1 MSEYAV
7 NKQTGEVLKRD
18 QSGLWQKVKS
28 AKNASGEILINEG
41 SGWGA
46 VPSAAAQP
54 APFASP
60 FLQRGMGM
68 VQGAMATPEPR
79 PVSRMEAASL
89 GAQRGGSFATA
100 DEAEGVRNALNM
112 IPQAPGPIG
121 SLTNFAMGL
130 GGMAMEALPGQPPQ
144 SYTQGRDALR
154 AKEEAARAQHPVT
167 FGGSEIA
174 ASVLVP
180 VGGTARAAT
189 KTGQVIKGTAAGA
202 GSGAVYGFAAEDGSL
217 EERAKAGATG
227 GVVGGAFGGLLSTVI
242 PRDIPLSD
250 VLNTELFG
258 TKVSRPV
265 LKTIERMLVDAGVPA
280 NRVEAGVV
288 NIRQRLQS
296 GQVGAGL
303 PTRFK
308 DELVKEFGDSAR
320 GVSEAIETQIR
331 GGAARSGS
339 ASDAAVRRAVSEDN
353 AAARELFSRSVDQFA
368 GSTSRPE
375 LRGQAIGQLE
385 EIVESRYKPIL
396 AAGIADPAKQQTLVG
411 VLAQPR
417 MQSLASEL
425 AEDAEREGIDL
436 AALIARNPAEAAHW
450 MQSKARQLADDK
462 GKVSITGRVIP
473 DRTMSN
479 RRQDILNALED
490 AVPGYRETRKEYG
503 DKFGVMQAMNFAKG
517 FLTRAKDDVAV
528 ADMAE
533 EFADMSE
540 AQKQMALAS
549 LRSVV
554 TGSAENVRYVDP
566 ELATGALRTAEI
578 GKEPVLKALSE
589 VFGEQGTKLAD
600 DIKAIV
606 SRTDANRRINP
617 QATGSDTVPKAQAIK
632 KAIENTRGPV
642 QRFVG
647 SVFGGMPLDVGASMV
662 AGVPAP
668 LASARAGIQGAGKM
682 ADNRAMSTVDKVT
695 ELLLS
700 QPQAGRTRNALASPG
715 TPPTGGGQIID
726 QLSQVPPGSAPAP
739 RTVGVAPASPAMP
752 TPAPVPPSQPP
763 AMAAPVMPPPAPTP
777 SPAPAPARSGPPPFP
792 PPLEAMEW
800 TGPIPREPGGLL
812 AFIRKLG
819 GIREEFGRFQEQ
831 GYMRGSV
838 AQVLGDVRSRP
849 GLLNNKSG
857 QTIDELARSA
867 RDAGF
872 DIGDDED
879 FMRQLADELQGR
891 GKSYRIGEAEEW
903 NAYQEFLRNKTRAE
917 NSERVYDEIPF
928 GFGGTDATNA
938 LAGGTL
944 GGIAPAE
951 SSEERLRNMAIGA
964 GIGGFARRGSQMLD
978 DATRTVGQPRATSGR
993 TVGQGGYFGRQ
1004 SMRPPG
1010 SGPSPREIETQQ
1022 QWATATPIVTQARTT
1037 AQSAQQAADAA
1048 LQSKAP
1054 ADIARAKDAKK
1065 TLVGQLQE
1073 AQASRAGMDTPEDA
1087 RLAETLASLS
1097 ENTSDPVLLSTQ
1109 ISAAKT
1115 SLDRLLTDI
1124 GSPVEGNLIPVKTN
1138 ILTRT
1143 QAPRSAAEGPQD
1155 RASVT
1160 RYAEGEAPPVKGM
1173 GFGVSP
1179 ETKTPAPPFYSAL
1192 ERAVTGTK
1200 MARAP
1205 SEQWK
1210 ATLKNMPG
1218 VKEEEI
1224 EFTGLNEWLDLQ
1236 TGPVS
1241 RDDVANYVRQN
1252 GVQVEE
1258 VVRGEGVTNARRDQ
1272 IQRETLPLI
1281 ERRQALDEALNN
1293 QPRYEGWS
1301 TVSTIADQMG
1311 LDMSDPRVDE
1321 AFSAQPAYIEYKR
1334 FREETQREVEALTAQ
1349 ISTLQREYTGLIG
1362 VNAETDAKW
1371 SSYTLPGGENYRE
1384 MLLTLPMSEGSVPPG
1399 YRLFERDG
1407 RWVLRYPDE
1416 MDVDFA
1422 TRNEAIAS
1430 LGKAESYRSSHWS
1443 DPNVLAHTRFKDRQG
1458 PQGQRVLALEEI
1470 QSDWHQ
1476 AGRERGYKL
1485 SAKEKAALEK
1495 KQIAIEQEVVA
1506 QGHDATL
1513 GQSSRWNIIENQ
1525 LNPERNRAV
1534 PNAPLKQT
1542 SSWTSLVLNRMIRKA
1557 SDEGYDGIA
1566 WIPGDIQNGA
1576 RVAAGDNRSDF
1587 YDKIVVNAAN
1597 KIGKKYGARVEK
1609 MPGLA
1614 VDKDGKPVDFYYL
1627 SLTPDMKAKAQ
1638 QEGFPLFAAA
1648 PFAAVGG
1655 AGLTSERELGSKM
1668 KRDKKD

>member
-18 QSGLWQKVKS
+18 QSGSWQKVKS

-41 SGWGA
+41 GGWGA

-54 APFASP
+54 AQSASP
-60 FLQRGMGM
+60 FLQRAAGMLPAGTQP
-68 VQGAMATPEPR
+68 VFPAGAMATPEPR

-130 GGMAMEALPGQPPQ
+130 GGMALEALPGQPPQ

-227 GVVGGAFGGLLSTVI
+227 GLVGGAFGGLLSTVI

-589 VFGEQGTKLAD
+589 VFGDQGTKLAD

-647 SVFGGMPLDVGASMV
+647 NVFGGMPLDVGASMV

-715 TPPTGGGQIID
+715 TPPSGGGQIID

-739 RTVGVAPASPAMP
+739 RTVGVAPA
-752 TPAPVPPSQPP
+752 T
-763 AMAAPVMPPPAPTP
+763 AAPVGAPAPTTP
-777 SPAPAPARSGPPPFP
+777 TRTAGFGIGPNAQTTLQQSAF
-792 PPLEAMEW
+792 
-800 TGPIPREPGGLL
+800 GSIGGS
-812 AFIRKLG
+812 A
-819 GIREEFGRFQEQ
+819 
-831 GYMRGSV
+831 YGSQNDV
-838 AQVLGDVRSRP
+838 NGDGV
-849 GLLNNKSG
+849 
-857 QTIDELARSA
+857 IDEQ
-867 RDAGF
+867 DAYAGAF
-872 DIGDDED
+872 
-879 FMRQLADELQGR
+879 
-891 GKSYRIGEAEEW
+891 
-903 NAYQEFLRNKTRAE
+903 
-917 NSERVYDEIPF
+917 
-928 GFGGTDATNA
+928 
-938 LAGGTL
+938 AGGVGL
-944 GGIAPAE
+944 PLAAQG
-951 SSEERLRNMAIGA
+951 L
-964 GIGGFARRGSQMLD
+964 
-978 DATRTVGQPRATSGR
+978 RTVGQPRVTSGR
-993 TVGQGGYFGRQ
+993 TVGAGLSDNPYFGRQ

-1065 TLVGQLQE
+1065 TLVSQLQE

-1087 RLAETLASLS
+1087 RLAETLASLT

-1124 GSPVEGNLIPVKTN
+1124 GSPVEGNLIPVRTN

-1173 GFGVSP
+1173 GFGASTPKTPEQAVRFETPGSP
-1179 ETKTPAPPFYSAL
+1179 EWEA
-1192 ERAVTGTK
+1192 AVAK
-1200 MARAP
+1200 
-1205 SEQWK
+1205 
-1210 ATLKNMPG
+1210 
-1218 VKEEEI
+1218 
-1224 EFTGLNEWLDLQ
+1224 
-1236 TGPVS
+1236 
-1241 RDDVANYVRQN
+1241 
-1252 GVQVEE
+1252 
-1258 VVRGEGVTNARRDQ
+1258 
-1272 IQRETLPLI
+1272 
-1281 ERRQALDEALNN
+1281 
-1293 QPRYEGWS
+1293 
-1301 TVSTIADQMG
+1301 G
-1311 LDMSDPRVDE
+1311 LDMS
-1321 AFSAQPAYIEYKR
+1321 
-1334 FREETQREVEALTAQ
+1334 
-1349 ISTLQREYTGLIG
+1349 
-1362 VNAETDAKW
+1362 
-1371 SSYTLPGGENYRE
+1371 
-1384 MLLTLPMSEGSVPPG
+1384 
-1399 YRLFERDG
+1399 
-1407 RWVLRYPDE
+1407 
-1416 MDVDFA
+1416 
-1422 TRNEAIAS
+1422 
-1430 LGKAESYRSSHWS
+1430 
-1443 DPNVLAHTRFKDRQG
+1443 
-1458 PQGQRVLALEEI
+1458 
-1470 QSDWHQ
+1470 Q
-1476 AGRERGYKL
+1476 AGRMGRAKEMGFDTDTVLYRGGTALGGGESGMGFVSPDRKTAAGFGPVNEVYI
-1485 SAKEKAALEK
+1485 SAKNTFDVDNPEHLQMLRDRLSVEEFSKSADEAIGGRELWLGSSDLTPEQYIENGLEYGMYQTMEIPYMRQLIK
-1495 KQIAIEQEVVA
+1495 EMGFDGMYVREFGTPGEPKNIAIF
-1506 QGHDATL
+1506 DP
-1513 GQSSRWNIIENQ
+1513 SNI
-1525 LNPERNRAV
+1525 
-1534 PNAPLKQT
+1534 
-1542 SSWTSLVLNRMIRKA
+1542 
-1557 SDEGYDGIA
+1557 
-1566 WIPGDIQNGA
+1566 
-1576 RVAAGDNRSDF
+1576 RS
-1587 YDKIVVNAAN
+1587 VNAAFDP
-1597 KIGKKYGARVEK
+1597 EK
-1609 MPGLA
+1609 SGSSTL
-1614 VDKDGKPVDFYYL
+1614 L
-1627 SLTPDMKAKAQ
+1627 
-1638 QEGFPLFAAA
+1638 AAA

-1655 AGLTSERELGSKM
+1655 AGLTLAGEQERNQRTVGKPKTSQSARTVGKA
-1668 KRDKKD
+1668 KTN

>member
-1 MSEYAV
+1 MAGPLTEAEELELLELELEEAQARV
-7 NKQTGEVLKRD
+7 RPA
-18 QSGLWQKVKS
+18 
-28 AKNASGEILINEG
+28 AK
-41 SGWGA
+41 
-46 VPSAAAQP
+46 
-54 APFASP
+54 SP

-68 VQGAMATPEPR
+68 VQGAMATPKPR

-130 GGMAMEALPGQPPQ
+130 GGMALEALPGQPPQ

-202 GSGAVYGFAAEDGSL
+202 GSGAVYSFAAEDGSL

-339 ASDAAVRRAVSEDN
+339 ASDTAVRRAVSEDN

-396 AAGIADPAKQQTLVG
+396 AAGIADPAKQQALVG

-462 GKVSITGRVIP
+462 GKISITGRVIP

-589 VFGEQGTKLAD
+589 VFGDQGTKLAD

-726 QLSQVPPGSAPAP
+726 QLPQVPPGSAPAP
-739 RTVGVAPASPAMP
+739 RTVGVAPATAAMP

-763 AMAAPVMPPPAPTP
+763 AMAAPVMPPPAPAP

-838 AQVLGDVRSRP
+838 AQFLGDVRSRP

-879 FMRQLADELQGR
+879 FMRQLGNELQGR

-903 NAYQEFLRNKTRAE
+903 NAYQDFLRDKTRAE

-928 GFGGTDATNA
+928 GFGRTDATNA

-951 SSEERLRNMAIGA
+951 SPEERARNMAIGA

-1004 SMRPPG
+1004 SLRPPG

-1054 ADIARAKDAKK
+1054 ADIARAKDQKK
-1065 TLVGQLQE
+1065 ALVSQLQE

-1087 RLAETLASLS
+1087 RLAETLASLT

-1124 GSPVEGNLIPVKTN
+1124 GSPSEGNLIPVRTN

-1160 RYAEGEAPPVKGM
+1160 RYAEGSDDVQPMGFGASVPPKPVQQAVNDEYFNLLKQGKRREALRLLHKERGVTLEDSRINRGGAHSPPSASDGAPGYDVASNGIYPDDLYSANGRRYYGTGDDTIDGPAFDVIRSMEANPNKMITIYRSVEKGASGKINPGDWVTTVRKYAKDHGEANIGGDYKIIKKTVAARDIFTDGNSIAEWGYSPQPMLPSHRGAYTEDLKRIPGEWKPVYGTDDDLPPIKGM
-1173 GFGVSP
+1173 GFGAGTPKTPQQAVRFETPGSP
-1179 ETKTPAPPFYSAL
+1179 EYEA
-1192 ERAVTGTK
+1192 AVAK
-1200 MARAP
+1200 
-1205 SEQWK
+1205 
-1210 ATLKNMPG
+1210 
-1218 VKEEEI
+1218 
-1224 EFTGLNEWLDLQ
+1224 
-1236 TGPVS
+1236 
-1241 RDDVANYVRQN
+1241 
-1252 GVQVEE
+1252 
-1258 VVRGEGVTNARRDQ
+1258 
-1272 IQRETLPLI
+1272 
-1281 ERRQALDEALNN
+1281 
-1293 QPRYEGWS
+1293 
-1301 TVSTIADQMG
+1301 G
-1311 LDMSDPRVDE
+1311 LDMS
-1321 AFSAQPAYIEYKR
+1321 
-1334 FREETQREVEALTAQ
+1334 
-1349 ISTLQREYTGLIG
+1349 
-1362 VNAETDAKW
+1362 
-1371 SSYTLPGGENYRE
+1371 
-1384 MLLTLPMSEGSVPPG
+1384 
-1399 YRLFERDG
+1399 
-1407 RWVLRYPDE
+1407 
-1416 MDVDFA
+1416 
-1422 TRNEAIAS
+1422 
-1430 LGKAESYRSSHWS
+1430 
-1443 DPNVLAHTRFKDRQG
+1443 
-1458 PQGQRVLALEEI
+1458 
-1470 QSDWHQ
+1470 Q
-1476 AGRERGYKL
+1476 AGRMGR
-1485 SAKEKAALEK
+1485 AKEMGFDTETVLYHGTPDSRGIMETGFKTVKEK
-1495 KQIAIEQEVVA
+1495 FGVKDPDRVYFFAENKKVADTYADDRRAFDYQNATAETIPVYLKSRNPKIVDWGGRPFRGKEKDGSGFAIRDYIDQA
-1506 QGHDATL
+1506 RADGHD
-1513 GQSSRWNIIENQ
+1513 SVII
-1525 LNPERNRAV
+1525 RNVIDTYDGKGKPSTIRAV
-1534 PNAPLKQT
+1534 FDPSN
-1542 SSWTSLVLNRMIRKA
+1542 IR
-1557 SDEGYDGIA
+1557 S
-1566 WIPGDIQNGA
+1566 
-1576 RVAAGDNRSDF
+1576 
-1587 YDKIVVNAAN
+1587 VNAAFDP
-1597 KIGKKYGARVEK
+1597 EK
-1609 MPGLA
+1609 SGSSTL
-1614 VDKDGKPVDFYYL
+1614 L
-1627 SLTPDMKAKAQ
+1627 
-1638 QEGFPLFAAA
+1638 AAA

-1655 AGLTSERELGSKM
+1655 AGLTLAGEDARNQRTVGKPKTSQSARTVGKA
-1668 KRDKKD
+1668 KTN